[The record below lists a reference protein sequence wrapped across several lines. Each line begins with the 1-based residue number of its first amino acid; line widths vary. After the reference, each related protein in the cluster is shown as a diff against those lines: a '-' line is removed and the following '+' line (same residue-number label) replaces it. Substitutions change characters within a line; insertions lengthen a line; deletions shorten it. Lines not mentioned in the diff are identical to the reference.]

1 MEKRK
6 PIRSFEDLIVWQ
18 LAIDLVKEIYLI
30 TGKGLLK
37 TDFALK
43 DQFRRASI
51 SIPTNI
57 AEGFERRS
65 RKEYLLFLNIAKG
78 SAGELRSLL
87 RVALELAILVKL
99 ITSRYVRRHRGSAHI
114 CQTKCAHLAHRQRE
128 PGKRGFPLPLL
139 PSFSFS
145 PFIEISN
152 LFKVLRERYHP
163 ARRLLPIE
171 IFIGCVIPVF
181 WQ

>member
-6 PIRSFEDLIVWQ
+6 PIRSFEDLVVWQ

-30 TGKGLLK
+30 TGKGILK

-87 RVALELAILVKL
+87 RVALEI
-99 ITSRYVRRHRGSAHI
+99 RYVSEIDYESLRAKTTRVSAY
-114 CQTKCAHLAHRQRE
+114 L
-128 PGKRGFPLPLL
+128 
-139 PSFSFS
+139 
-145 PFIEISN
+145 SN
-152 LFKVLRERYHP
+152 QMRALNTSSTHVR
-163 ARRLLPIE
+163 
-171 IFIGCVIPVF
+171 
-181 WQ
+181 